1 MYYINKM
8 FEDLNQIFYGQGG
21 YKSFPLDLVEIENG
35 YMVIAEMPGVEKQ
48 DIHMNFEDGILTIE
62 ADRKKDDKATYLI
75 NERDVM
81 HLKRSVNFGDI
92 NEDSISAKL
101 ENGLL
106 KITILTKD
114 PEEKPKKSIII
125 E

>member
-35 YMVIAEMPGVEKQ
+35 FMVIAEMPGVEKQ
-48 DIHMNFEDGILTIE
+48 DIHINFEDGILTIE

-106 KITILTKD
+106 KVTILTKE